1 MNASFSQLAEH
12 LQQELRR
19 LKKAKARSQ
28 SYLHSGEHAVMNFIP
43 IMTKESGVK
52 PNLLTMC
59 QALGVTQAT
68 MTQVVNRLM
77 KKGLLCKES
86 SPADKRS
93 KLLSLTPAGEDALRL
108 QQKMEQGKLIALL
121 QHLGDEDAAHLLRI
135 LSRTNDFLTAKPK
148 KT

>member
-1 MNASFSQLAEH
+1 MNDSFSQLSEH

-43 IMTKESGVK
+43 IMTKENGVK

-59 QALGVTQAT
+59 QALGVSQAT
-68 MTQVVNRLM
+68 MTQVVNRLI

-86 SPADKRS
+86 SPDDKRS

-108 QQKMEQGKLIALL
+108 QQEMEQGKLLALL
-121 QHLGDEDAAHLLRI
+121 QYLGEEDATHLLRI
-135 LSRTNDFLTAKPK
+135 LSRTNDFLTAS
-148 KT
+148 TTQT